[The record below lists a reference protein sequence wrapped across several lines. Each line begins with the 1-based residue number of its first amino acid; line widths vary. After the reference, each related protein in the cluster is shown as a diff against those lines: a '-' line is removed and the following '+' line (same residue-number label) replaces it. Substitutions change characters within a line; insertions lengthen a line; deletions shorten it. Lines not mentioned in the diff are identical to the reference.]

1 MQLSSLPLPV
11 LEKVRAYQWDG
22 IVEKH
27 EGPFDYGSFN
37 RFMDPEFM
45 TLSGFNVLLPVGRA
59 HHPNI
64 TILRCIESAD
74 GNALTIFLKD
84 TTYVK
89 EPQREFLDAGYV
101 AVCDKFPG
109 EEFYIAMVYHEWFV
123 VDNSGIIAEV
133 EGNIQ

>member
-45 TLSGFNVLLPVGRA
+45 TLSGFNVLLPVGRVA
-59 HHPNI
+59 LQILFLSAKVHHQ
-64 TILRCIESAD
+64 L
-74 GNALTIFLKD
+74 
-84 TTYVK
+84 
-89 EPQREFLDAGYV
+89 
-101 AVCDKFPG
+101 
-109 EEFYIAMVYHEWFV
+109 FV
-123 VDNSGIIAEV
+123 TRRHGKA
-133 EGNIQ
+133 